1 MREKNISDKRLW
13 LGVLLVIIG
22 GVWLL
27 DNLNIIPDIPDYL
40 ISWRSFLI
48 VLGIFLILGRGK
60 LEPGIILIG
69 IGTVFMLEDLNILEW
84 RSIWQLLWPAVIII
98 IGVSLILR
106 RNHHRRIVDEEK
118 KNNLNYIDE
127 YSIFG
132 GREVIVSSQEFKGG
146 KITAMFGG
154 STIDLRN
161 SDLAM
166 GTHKLDVFAMFG
178 GTSILVPPDWT
189 IKVEVFSLLGG
200 FSDNRNSS
208 LKVVPNPEKVLMI
221 TGFVMFGGGD
231 LKFNN

>member
-1 MREKNISDKRLW
+1 MKEKNISDKRLW

-27 DNLNIIPDIPDYL
+27 DNLDIIPDIPDYL

-60 LEPGIILIG
+60 LEPGIILIA
-69 IGTVFMLEDLNILEW
+69 IGTIFMLEDLNLLEW
-84 RSIWQLLWPAVIII
+84 RSIWQLLWPAIIII

-106 RNHHRRIVDEEK
+106 RNYHRGDVDEK
-118 KNNLNYIDE
+118 KNSLNYIDE

-132 GREVIVSSQEFKGG
+132 GREIIVSSQEFQGG

-161 SDLAM
+161 ADLAL
-166 GTHKLDVFAMFG
+166 GTHRLDVFAMFG
-178 GTSILVPPDWT
+178 GTSLLVPPDWT

-200 FSDNRNSS
+200 FSDNRSSS
-208 LKVVPNPEKVLMI
+208 LKVVPNTEKVLII

-231 LKFNN
+231 LKFNK